1 MPELPEVETVKRG
14 LAPVMEGYVFNGVT
28 LNRLDI
34 RFPFAEQFIER
45 VQGATLERLTRR
57 AKFLQA
63 ELSTGERLFM
73 HLGMSGR
80 FTIDNDYA
88 PGDFAHAHDTNPK
101 HDHVIFNMSSGAR
114 IAFNDPRRFGFM
126 ELVAPGEATRLD
138 KLGPEPM
145 GNDFSAPVLRAALK
159 GKKSKIKAALLDQ
172 RVVAG
177 LGNIYVC
184 EALFRTGISPKRAA
198 GRLTVAETETLT
210 RNIKSVLAAAIE
222 AGGSSLRDFAAT
234 DGKLGYFQHSF
245 DVYGREG
252 APCPACAAPIARIV
266 QSGRSSFYCRTC
278 QG

>member
-14 LAPVMEGYVFNGVT
+14 LAPVMEGYVFEGVT
-28 LNRLDI
+28 LNRPDI
-34 RFPFAEQFIER
+34 RFPFAEGFIDR
-45 VQGATLERLTRR
+45 VQGATLKRLTRR

-80 FTIDNDYA
+80 FTIDNYYA
-88 PGDFAHAHDTNPK
+88 PGQFTHAHDTNPK

-126 ELVAPGEATRLD
+126 ELVAPNEPTRLD
-138 KLGPEPM
+138 ALGPEPM

-198 GRLTVAETETLT
+198 GRLTVNETETLT
-210 RNIKSVLAAAIE
+210 RSIKSVLAEAIE

-252 APCPACAAPIARIV
+252 AACPACAAPITRIV

-278 QG
+278 QR